1 MENLKEQPKYMERVN
16 RLKEKVFE
24 TYPEIDLE
32 DAKPHGAFSRR
43 RGACR
48 ERQKLS
54 LSSAEKT
61 VKIWDDELII
71 GIQAAK

>member
-32 DAKPHGAFSRR
+32 DARF
-43 RGACR
+43 ACGL
-48 ERQKLS
+48 E
-54 LSSAEKT
+54 
-61 VKIWDDELII
+61 I
-71 GIQAAK
+71 GKFQYGFYRL